1 MVDSLQIEILHIVL
15 GLMLLGLGRRLFW
28 LFVGCIGFVAGLHM
42 AQFYLGLQ
50 PVWMVWGIAL
60 LFGLFGALLAMFF
73 QTLAI
78 GLGGFAAGTTIT
90 AYIAS
95 MLGYAAVPAIIFI
108 GGIAGAILL
117 FATFDWA
124 LIGLSSVA
132 GATLI
137 VQSLNVHSW
146 FEMVLYTVLIF
157 AGIVFQATMSPSASR
172 NDITPII

>member
-1 MVDSLQIEILHIVL
+1 MVDRLHIEILHILIGV
-15 GLMLLGLGRRLFW
+15 MLLGLGRRLFW
-28 LFVGCIGFVAGLHM
+28 LFVGCVGFVAGLQM
-42 AQFYLGLQ
+42 AQLYLGLQ
-50 PVWMVWGIAL
+50 PVWMVWAIAL

-78 GLGGFAAGTTIT
+78 GLGGFAAGSTIT

-95 MLGYAAVPAIIFI
+95 MLGYVAVPPIIII

-117 FATFDWA
+117 FVTFDWA

-137 VQSLNVHSW
+137 VQSLKLSSQV
-146 FEMVLYTVLIF
+146 EIILYTVLIA
-157 AGIVFQATMSPSASR
+157 AGVVFQATMLHR
-172 NDITPII
+172 QRFEKKLL